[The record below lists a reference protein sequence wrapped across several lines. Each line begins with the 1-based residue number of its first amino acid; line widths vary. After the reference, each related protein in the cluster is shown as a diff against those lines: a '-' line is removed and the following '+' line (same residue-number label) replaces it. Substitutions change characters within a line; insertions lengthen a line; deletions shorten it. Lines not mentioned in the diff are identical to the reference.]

1 MKDVVP
7 SPAAEVP
14 VNTKITATG
23 HYDLTNEEYHG
34 DCCDGPSL
42 SASSIK
48 QLVSDPSEY
57 WLNSP
62 LNPDRVKPKE
72 NKAFNVGT
80 AAHTMVL
87 EPELLGETIS
97 VIPNDILASNGAL
110 STKAAKAF
118 VAEQT
123 DLGRTVIKESEWQ
136 AVCDMADAISAN
148 QVVMRAMAGTLNEQ
162 SLIVKDEEAG
172 IYIKSRPD
180 QMPQESGRFIVD
192 LKTTDR
198 TGIDAWERSSMVDLR
213 YDIQG
218 GLMLWSLEKVLGIK
232 PAGVMYVVVCKE
244 PPHRVAVRTLR
255 IASDTGRAL
264 LDNGWLDVKQGVAT
278 FLECW
283 ETGVW
288 PSPWDSVTD
297 IIPPDWHMRRI
308 EKRLENTSLV
318 SPFASSEVEP

>member
-7 SPAAEVP
+7 VPAGKAP
-14 VNTKITATG
+14 AKAKITATG

-48 QLVSDPSEY
+48 QLVSDPAEY

-62 LNPDRVKPKE
+62 LNPNRKKPKE

-123 DLGRTVIKESEWQ
+123 ELGRTVIKEDEWQ
-136 AVCDMADAISAN
+136 AVCDMADAISDN

-162 SLIVKDEEAG
+162 SLIVRDDEAG
-172 IYIKSRPD
+172 VYIKSRPD
-180 QMPQESGRFIVD
+180 QMPQDNGRFIVD

-198 TGIDAWERSSMVDLR
+198 TGIDAWEKSSMVDLR

-218 GLMLWSLEKVLGIK
+218 ALMIWSLEKVLGVK
-232 PAGVMYVVVCKE
+232 AAGVMYVVVCKE

-255 IASDTGRAL
+255 PACPSGRVL
-264 LDNGWLDVKQGVAT
+264 LDHGWLDVKAGVAT
-278 FLECW
+278 FAECFA
-283 ETGVW
+283 TGVW
-288 PSPWDSVTD
+288 PSPWDSVRD
-297 IIPPDWHMRRI
+297 ISVPDWALRNA
-308 EKRLENTSLV
+308 EKRLEGNPYS
-318 SPFASSEVEP
+318 SPFASMEVEP

>member
-1 MKDVVP
+1 MKDVIEHP
-7 SPAAEVP
+7 GAEAPAKP
-14 VNTKITATG
+14 KISATG

-48 QLVSDPSEY
+48 QLISDPSEY
-57 WLNSP
+57 WLHSP
-62 LNPDRVKPKE
+62 LNPNRAPQKV

-87 EPELLGETIS
+87 EPDLLAETIA
-97 VIPNDILASNGAL
+97 VIPNDMLASNGAL

-118 VAEQT
+118 MAEQT
-123 DLGRTVIKESEWQ
+123 ELGRTVIKEDEWK
-136 AVCDMADAISAN
+136 AVCDMADAIRSN
-148 QVVMRAMAGTLNEQ
+148 SVVMRAMAGTLNEQ

-198 TGIDAWERSSMVDLR
+198 ENIGAWERTSMLDLR

-218 GLMLWSLEKVLGIK
+218 AMMMWALEKVLGIK
-232 PAGVMYVVVCKE
+232 AAGVMYVVVCKQ
-244 PPHRVAVRTLR
+244 PPYRVAVRTLR
-255 IASDTGRAL
+255 ASSYTGRAL
-264 LDNGWLDVKQGVAT
+264 LDHGWLDIKQGVST

-283 ETGVW
+283 QTGVW
-288 PSPWDSVTD
+288 PSPWDTVSD
-297 IIPPDWHMRRI
+297 ILPPDWYQRQV
-308 EKRLENTSLV
+308 EKRLEESNYV
-318 SPFASSEVEP
+318 SPFSEIEP